1 MSRLPRLLAGAGLLL
16 VVAPSIA
23 LAHTELVSSDP
34 ADRTVHG
41 AVPDT
46 IVLTFS
52 GELLPDG
59 SGFEVTGPDGT
70 VVGTGTLDLEV
81 ADRNVLSGTLVADAA
96 GAYVIAWRSAAVDG
110 HEAEGELTFS
120 VESSTKP
127 PDTALPPPA
136 VEPSI
141 LAGGVLL
148 VLGAALVARRRLV
161 RLGAIAI
168 SAISAIVLAG
178 CIPGAAACPSAAPV
192 IDVMVTATSMSPSD
206 PDACRGQDVTLRV
219 AAEADGVFHI
229 HGYDEAVPAT
239 TVAAG
244 ETTDISFT
252 ADRAGQFPIEFH
264 AQDDP
269 AGVEI
274 GILTINEP

>member
-96 GAYVIAWRSAAVDG
+96 GAYLIAWRSAAVDG

-120 VESSTKP
+120 VESSAKP

-148 VLGAALVARRRLV
+148 VLGTALVARRRLA
-161 RLGAIAI
+161 RLGAI
-168 SAISAIVLAG
+168 AISAIVLAG